1 MGQTAIEKVL
11 SRTSALLNSKAGDIV
26 YPIPD
31 LIMIHDGVVQSS
43 KVMLD
48 RIGIHR
54 LATPEKVMMVSDH
67 DVLYGSAKAA
77 QRGSFNRLAA
87 KDWQVGEFYDAGEG
101 GHGHIF
107 PIEQGKVL
115 PGMFYFDNDTH
126 ATNAGAIGGFGFRL
140 GLEISTV
147 LAKGTTWIEIPKTIR
162 IILKGLLPA
171 QVQARDIGFYLAG
184 QIKSGKLPIKL
195 DNTVLEYAGDLDQ
208 FGLGARV
215 ALCSSP
221 TEMRAAGIFIPP
233 SPAILSY
240 CKTHAKKE
248 FIPVFSDD
256 DANFEAQFSI
266 DLSQIEPQIVLPGG
280 VGNAVDISTAIGT
293 PIQHAFIGSCGSGM
307 YDDLLHAASVLKGR
321 KVASSVRLFI
331 VPGSQ
336 QSIKRMVKDGLMEI
350 FLDAGAMVLP
360 PGCGPCNDAVVGP
373 LAAGEASISTATNSN
388 QGRFG
393 SREAK
398 LFLGSP
404 LTVAASATV
413 GQIIDVRSLSID
425 TQLNNQTEIAYV

>member
-126 ATNAGAIGGFGFRL
+126 ATNAGAIGAFGFRL

-162 IILKGLLPA
+162 IILKGL
-171 QVQARDIGFYLAG
+171 
-184 QIKSGKLPIKL
+184 
-195 DNTVLEYAGDLDQ
+195 
-208 FGLGARV
+208 
-215 ALCSSP
+215 
-221 TEMRAAGIFIPP
+221 
-233 SPAILSY
+233 
-240 CKTHAKKE
+240 
-248 FIPVFSDD
+248 
-256 DANFEAQFSI
+256 
-266 DLSQIEPQIVLPGG
+266 
-280 VGNAVDISTAIGT
+280 
-293 PIQHAFIGSCGSGM
+293 
-307 YDDLLHAASVLKGR
+307 
-321 KVASSVRLFI
+321 
-331 VPGSQ
+331 
-336 QSIKRMVKDGLMEI
+336 
-350 FLDAGAMVLP
+350 
-360 PGCGPCNDAVVGP
+360 
-373 LAAGEASISTATNSN
+373 
-388 QGRFG
+388 
-393 SREAK
+393 
-398 LFLGSP
+398 
-404 LTVAASATV
+404 
-413 GQIIDVRSLSID
+413 
-425 TQLNNQTEIAYV
+425 